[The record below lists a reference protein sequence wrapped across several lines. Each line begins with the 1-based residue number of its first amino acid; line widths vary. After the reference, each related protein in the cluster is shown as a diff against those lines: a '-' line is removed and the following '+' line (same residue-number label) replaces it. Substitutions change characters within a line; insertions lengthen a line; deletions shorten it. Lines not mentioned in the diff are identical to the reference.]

1 MIRKRKYRERIQYNE
16 IFSQNNKL
24 YYQLEGAIYLYNE
37 SGKDVKVV
45 DDSGMYVHGKDGINY
60 IKTEGKTERL
70 YKLDTNIKQ
79 VFSQKIHEVKTAK
92 DYIEEARIINH
103 MLFYKKDLSGH
114 GNKYEIL
121 LLK

>member
-1 MIRKRKYRERIQYNE
+1 M
-16 IFSQNNKL
+16 
-24 YYQLEGAIYLYNE
+24 
-37 SGKDVKVV
+37 
-45 DDSGMYVHGKDGINY
+45 HGKDGINY

-103 MLFYKKDLSGH
+103 MLFYKKRFIWSW
-114 GNKYEIL
+114 K
-121 LLK
+121 

>member
-1 MIRKRKYRERIQYNE
+1 M
-16 IFSQNNKL
+16 
-24 YYQLEGAIYLYNE
+24 
-37 SGKDVKVV
+37 
-45 DDSGMYVHGKDGINY
+45 HGKDGINY